1 MTSEARKKSLKAYA
15 QSDIGKE
22 TAKFAQL
29 KFCWGVTREQYNEL
43 LEKQN
48 HSCYMCKTHISKLDR
63 GLFVD
68 HNHQTGKVRGLL
80 CHKCNVVIGFT
91 EESID
96 RLEKIINYLKKHN
109 GT

>member
-1 MTSEARKKSLKAYA
+1 MASETRKKSLKAYA

-22 TAKFAQL
+22 KAKFAQL
-29 KFCWGVTREQYNEL
+29 KWCWGVTREQYNEM

-68 HNHQTGKVRGLL
+68 HNHQTKQIRGLL
-80 CHKCNVVIGFT
+80 CNSCNAFIGYAH
-91 EESID
+91 EDID
-96 RLEKIINYLKKHN
+96 LLRKLKSYFKE
-109 GT
+109 